1 MKKVCFIKMIIT
13 NNKIETSFLKSI
25 SEQDLVN
32 VVHRNQKS
40 RFGFVKKP
48 GELAGMIGNC
58 NQ

>member
-1 MKKVCFIKMIIT
+1 MIIT